1 MPPDSS
7 SEPKTPRVSAVKFW
21 LGAIS
26 AMILI
31 TGLLTYAWMPKG
43 PPEPE
48 YQGRT
53 LTEWLKAL
61 NAANKGSAELKESE
75 VAIRAIGTN
84 GFPLLLHMMAEYDF
98 KNPLALARL
107 LKNGVKLHAYST
119 AIMKE
124 AQKAAFDLYE
134 EESGKNPAF
143 KKIYEPWKKFRREQ
157 FQWNRVA
164 EHTLSNFMLNNM

>member
-84 GFPLLLHMMAEYDF
+84 GFPLLLHMMAEYDSSRLDAINVWLDGRSSGKWRLPVAEDRRASAIKGF
-98 KNPLALARL
+98 GVLHETGEFAVPGLLALL
-107 LKNGVKLHAYST
+107 SSSFLKNG
-119 AIMKE
+119 
-124 AQKAAFDLYE
+124 
-134 EESGKNPAF
+134 
-143 KKIYEPWKKFRREQ
+143 
-157 FQWNRVA
+157 
-164 EHTLSNFMLNNM
+164 